1 SNDGANHV
9 DERYYDN
16 HDLLVHDL
24 DELVDVV
31 HIDQR
36 DDHVHLLDERT
47 DIYDL
52 DLLLHHLV
60 DRIHVYDVF
69 HDVDLDDVQQL
80 DELDRAYVDHHDLD
94 QHHRARR
101 HHHDHRADAEHPAD
115 TRRARSAVRS
125 GLQLLDAAAQRVRAA
140 EGRHLIATDCG
151 RTLRGMV
158 RQARVLARRYL
169 KKHATARADGG

>member
-1 SNDGANHV
+1 MATSACGSGPLPPALELALGRAQGAI
-9 DERYYDN
+9 E
-16 HDLLVHDL
+16 
-24 DELVDVV
+24 
-31 HIDQR
+31 
-36 DDHVHLLDERT
+36 T
-47 DIYDL
+47 
-52 DLLLHHLV
+52 
-60 DRIHVYDVF
+60 
-69 HDVDLDDVQQL
+69 
-80 DELDRAYVDHHDLD
+80 
-94 QHHRARR
+94 
-101 HHHDHRADAEHPAD
+101 AEGAST